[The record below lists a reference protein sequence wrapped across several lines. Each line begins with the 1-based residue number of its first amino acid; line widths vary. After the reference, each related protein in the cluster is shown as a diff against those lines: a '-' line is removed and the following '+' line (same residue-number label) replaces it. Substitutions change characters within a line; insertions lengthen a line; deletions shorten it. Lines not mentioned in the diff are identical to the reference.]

1 MEEAAVVESAADLVL
16 EQADKVEEA
25 EEAEQTVFEAAMEEA
40 VYLENVAEE
49 QLQTLTDA
57 ADADEPVETEEAQV
71 EP

>member
-1 MEEAAVVESAADLVL
+1 MVESAADLVL
-16 EQADKVEEA
+16 EQADKAEEA

-40 VYLENVAEE
+40 VYLKNEAEE
-49 QLQTLTDA
+49 KLQTLTDA

>member
-1 MEEAAVVESAADLVL
+1 MEEAAVVETAADLVL
-16 EQADKVEEA
+16 EQADKAEEA

-57 ADADEPVETEEAQV
+57 ADADAPVETEVARV